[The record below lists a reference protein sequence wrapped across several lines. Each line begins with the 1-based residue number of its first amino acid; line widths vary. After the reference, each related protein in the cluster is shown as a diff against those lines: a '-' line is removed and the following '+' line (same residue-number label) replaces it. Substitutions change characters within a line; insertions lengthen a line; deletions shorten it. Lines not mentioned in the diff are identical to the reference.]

1 MGFGKAS
8 RRRRQHQKDIPLIY
22 ARHIFCCL
30 RRATFDWPKVAKGQS
45 RRGISISPSLTNLP
59 LKRPTGGLRPPYRV
73 TPRGSPT
80 VASVSTGG
88 LRCHAAGAGGADAPP
103 QQWDLWP
110 NSKAFSPDK
119 TVPPSIQGRHA
130 LTPCLV
136 HKPGGG
142 KIGPRRFSVPPTQ
155 AVTAGAGP
163 HRERKDVSRR
173 IFSLNTSVEP

>member
-1 MGFGKAS
+1 MT
-8 RRRRQHQKDIPLIY
+8 R
-22 ARHIFCCL
+22 
-30 RRATFDWPKVAKGQS
+30 KGRKSQS

-73 TPRGSPT
+73 TPRGSST
-80 VASVSTGG
+80 AASVSTGG
-88 LRCHAAGAGGADAPP
+88 LRCHAASAGEAGAPP
-103 QQWDLWP
+103 QQWRPWP

>member
-1 MGFGKAS
+1 MAFKNRFFFCQRKRNGFWKGIETQAENKKGA
-8 RRRRQHQKDIPLIY
+8 PLIY

-88 LRCHAAGAGGADAPP
+88 LRCHAAGAGGAGAPP
-103 QQWDLWP
+103 QRWRPWP

-130 LTPCLV
+130 PTPRLV

-142 KIGPRRFSVPPTQ
+142 KIGPKLFPVSPTD
-155 AVTAGAGP
+155 GRG
-163 HRERKDVSRR
+163 REGST
-173 IFSLNTSVEP
+173 L

>member
-1 MGFGKAS
+1 MPPAGPFLNDQKGAKESVKEGDLDFPLLDDPPLETTKHRGDCGPPYWKYPPGLFYSRVCKHRRLTPS
-8 RRRRQHQKDIPLIY
+8 RRRR
-22 ARHIFCCL
+22 
-30 RRATFDWPKVAKGQS
+30 
-45 RRGISISPSLTNLP
+45 RG
-59 LKRPTGGLRPPYRV
+59 
-73 TPRGSPT
+73 
-80 VASVSTGG
+80 
-88 LRCHAAGAGGADAPP
+88 AAAPP
-103 QQWDLWP
+103 QQWDPWP